1 MPGRSHKK
9 ECAEREVQ
17 IQIAVEGVWNGT
29 YMSIDHAVKALVDW
43 ITNASGNPITHSYI
57 KEEAER
63 IRTSR

>member
-1 MPGRSHKK
+1 
-9 ECAEREVQ
+9 
-17 IQIAVEGVWNGT
+17 VEGVWNGT